1 MKTIPII
8 YDQKGVSLLEIMV
21 GILILATGFLG
32 VASLQTQ
39 ALKGVQWA
47 QHRTTAN
54 FLAQSY
60 LESIPFDD
68 LDNHHGSSNGK
79 TINLDKNTFFVTINV
94 DPLGTATQKTVEVT
108 VSCLDR
114 FIHIETIR
122 FP

>member
-1 MKTIPII
+1 MKALQNIC
-8 YDQKGVSLLEIMV
+8 DEKGVSLLEIMV

-47 QHRTTAN
+47 QHRTAAV

-60 LESIPFDD
+60 IEAIPFDD
-68 LDNHHGSSNGK
+68 LDNNHGSSNG
-79 TINLDKNTFFVTINV
+79 IEIDLDGTKYNVTINV
-94 DPLGTATQKTVEVT
+94 DPLGTVTQKTVEVS
-108 VSCLDR
+108 VSCLNR
-114 FIHIETIR
+114 SVKIETIR